1 MSYEIIAT
9 SPFEKKI
16 KRLAKKYRSLRS
28 DLTEVV
34 NLLSQ
39 NPFQGTPL
47 GKECYKIR
55 VAIASKGK
63 GKSGGARLI
72 TYIRVTSKTVYLIE
86 IYDKSEKESISD
98 KELTLL
104 IELLAP

>member
-72 TYIRVTSKTVYLIE
+72 TYIRVTSKTVYLID